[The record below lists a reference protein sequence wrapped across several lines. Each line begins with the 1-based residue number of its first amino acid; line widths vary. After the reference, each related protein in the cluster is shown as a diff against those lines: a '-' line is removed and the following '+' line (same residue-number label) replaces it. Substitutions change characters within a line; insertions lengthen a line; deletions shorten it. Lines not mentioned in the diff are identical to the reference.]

1 MNFILPLL
9 LTAMAGCL
17 VMSGH
22 ERVENSTD
30 FAMLTHDCAFS
41 AAADSTTAI
50 PSAADPQPCADY
62 AYTDT
67 SRDTRKPF
75 YMSVRTNMLYD
86 ALLLPDL
93 GVEFYLGHNWSI
105 KGNWMYGWWDKSG
118 SHRYWRAYGG
128 DLTLR
133 RWFGSAAARKPL
145 TGHHAGIYAQLLTYD
160 FEFGGKGEMAGEP
173 GEPLWARPS
182 YAFGLEY
189 GYSLPVARR
198 LNIDFAIGIG
208 YLGGYY
214 YKYHPEGKMYVADS
228 LHRRNWFGPTKLE
241 VTLVWQIGHGNCNSG
256 KGGDR

>member
-1 MNFILPLL
+1 MKLALSLL

-17 VMSGH
+17 AASGH
-22 ERVENSTD
+22 ERIETEHVFSMPTP
-30 FAMLTHDCAFS
+30 DCALS
-41 AAADSTTAI
+41 AATDSASVVPTVVNALTDATCADADSI
-50 PSAADPQPCADY
+50 K
-62 AYTDT
+62 
-67 SRDTRKPF
+67 DTRRSF

-93 GVEFYLGHNWSI
+93 GVEFYLGRNWSI

-128 DLTLR
+128 DVTLR

-173 GEPLWARPS
+173 GEPLWSRPS

-189 GYSLPVARR
+189 GYSLPVAHR

-214 YKYHPEGKMYVADS
+214 YTYHPEGNIYVADS
-228 LHRRNWFGPTKLE
+228 LHKRNWFGPTKIE
-241 VTLVWQIGHGNCNSG
+241 VTLIWQIGHGNCNSR